1 MQPEP
6 EVNVSAMQRSL
17 LDRLMKIT
25 DDQAAALK
33 EDDIPVFER
42 LSEFRSATVQEAA
55 AYLPPH
61 RAWDPTLVEQVETLR
76 RRSEQLQR
84 EIRLRMADVRR
95 ALVELSRR
103 GHVTQYLERGTGQVG
118 ASWKG

>member
-1 MQPEP
+1 MQPEFD
-6 EVNVSAMQRSL
+6 VNVSSMQRSL

-25 DDQAAALK
+25 DDQGAALK
-33 EDDIPVFER
+33 ADDISVFER
-42 LSEFRSATVQEAA
+42 LSELRSTTVLEAA
-55 AYLPPH
+55 AYLPPR
-61 RAWDPTLVEQVETLR
+61 RAWDPALAEQVEDLR

-95 ALVELSRR
+95 ALGELSRR
-103 GHVTQYLERGTGQVG
+103 GNVTQYLERGAGQAG